1 MAQNHFDRYDEPS
14 TNSADPAGA
23 AKANHFDQYDP
34 PPPPRT
40 WGEAAKDTG
49 LGIAQGAVNLVGGAA
64 SLVEMT
70 NPINTLRRTLGE
82 FGVGSGPS
90 SVAADLTTSASDGI
104 TRRLSP
110 TMQRKKQELAETEGF
125 VGSAKKVITDPA
137 LLGQF
142 VSEQVPTLATMGAG
156 AVATGSRAA
165 AGAAGAANAART
177 GALARGATAEAAEQA
192 AGAVTADAT
201 KRAATKFITGASTAI
216 ESGNANVQA
225 IQEALAQ
232 PEEVWQ
238 ANPRYQALVAGGL
251 DPEAAKRMVAGESGA
266 VAATVAAPLSY
277 AGARIAAPFEAEVFT
292 RMLPGAPRSL
302 LSAGSAGRVA
312 GGAAREAAEEAV
324 QEGGA
329 QFGVNVGLSQVDP
342 SRRLLE
348 GVPEAAGTG
357 AALGAVIGGG
367 LGAGNLVTARRR
379 LPERGPLG
387 RVANAAG
394 EDSVAETINASPDL
408 AAAAAPGAV
417 DPAAAGSPPL
427 QAVAAAQA
435 EAPLEQTT
443 LPLADEA
450 AAAESTPSAQ
460 AQALM
465 PIAPPWI
472 NQETG
477 EFTDPTDEQLRAQLA
492 AQIELQSQA
501 GRGLRIPRR
510 QLAAAWG
517 VTPERIRQQ
526 VAAVMSARKASPET
540 ESAIAAEQYAQG
552 VSRGTSPDT
561 VPQQEGFLGQRT
573 IAEDNVD
580 LEETQRGLEVDTADA
595 QALREALAA
604 GVSPVDGRPLASEGM
619 RRQYESELATL
630 EESIDRAQAF
640 VASRTD
646 ATATPAPASEP
657 PRNTVPVAG
666 GERAKLVEG
675 IRAAQDV
682 TEADVAALGAKS
694 EVGVAAA
701 AQLYAEMAGMER
713 VQAMPLVRQL
723 PRIPGKQDRLSAVAV
738 LKAAK
743 AAQPSQQATPS
754 GEPGVPAPARPP
766 LSVRMGNQEVEV
778 DSFEDASRKFLELKD
793 SIDLGGMPVVELI
806 DQAGK
811 GVGWIGQRGQVYE
824 GDFQVE
830 RSKREQREPAY
841 VPPSMPRRRDDL
853 IDSNAAPAA
862 ATPRAARAQ
871 QLLGATAGQVVRVSG
886 QGRELQAGSR
896 YRVAEVQGD
905 GSVRLEPAS
914 GDGQGFTLTRKELER
929 EVKEG
934 AAFEAE
940 AERASAPAQAA
951 AATAADDRR
960 ANEAERARIDA
971 LPADERDAEIQRLRG
986 RVAELERETRT
997 NPLTGLPNKA
1007 AFEADEALGWPSV
1020 VAIDMD
1026 GLKRLNDSVGHENA
1040 DAVLRALGRELDALA
1055 GDDARF
1061 YHRSGDEF
1069 AARFKDP
1076 DQAAEVMA
1084 SLQTD
1089 LEGLK
1094 AMLRVEVAG
1103 QASQEYEYRGIGI
1116 SYGLGQDYEQA
1127 DLAANE
1133 QKRERLA
1140 AGLRED
1146 ARADGPSRRLREVPR
1161 DPEGRQGDPDGATAA
1176 APEVAP
1182 PAPATSATPAPAGV
1196 SASAPATIKAAANQ
1210 AATSPKNGLP
1220 APTEG
1225 QIEAGNYRK
1234 GHVQLNGLAISI
1246 ENPAGSRRRP
1256 EWPPL
1261 KHHYGYIKR
1270 TEGAD
1275 GDHVDVF
1282 LGDKA
1287 DDPLLPAFIVNQ
1299 VNRDGSFDEHKVV
1312 LGFPTEEAARA
1323 AYLANYTKGWT
1334 GLGSIR
1340 AMSLPEFKT
1349 WLREGDTAK
1358 PVSTDLPVPKVS
1370 RRGGRASYVANESTL
1385 AAYFQPGRVV
1395 QGYGSLDRVIEFLPA
1410 AGDETRW
1417 AVRVIEANA
1426 DGSARRGAAPRVH
1439 STVPSAKELAKV
1451 LGLPSAVKPARAPAA
1466 PAKTAEQPAAR
1477 RPLPGTKKAAAAAAP
1492 ATPAVIEDVGQKIG
1506 GARKDLWRDRGLQV
1520 ADLEGMTGGEQA
1532 QFAVKASVWKP
1543 DYAAMIEGGMDPGAA
1558 ARVKGLWD
1566 RVAAKPHTDSADA
1579 RRQYVEAVGI
1589 VREIL
1594 SAVRTVEDAEKATTV
1609 FEQRSGRA
1617 ALTDRITS
1625 WEDAKRRV
1633 PLYAAIARKQG
1644 YRWKFWTNAWRDQRA
1659 AADLLKTGW
1668 PAKSTSTKGE
1678 GGTTKK
1684 PEPARP
1690 HLDNVPRT
1698 GPDHRAN
1705 RDVTAEDFRQAFAFR
1720 GVEFG
1725 NWAAQDERQKLV
1737 NLAYDGLMDMARVLG
1752 LPPRALSLNGTLGL
1766 ALGARGSGR
1775 AAAHYEPGK
1784 VVINMT
1790 KINGAGALAHE
1801 WGHALDHYFGELDQT
1816 NPYSGHGRY
1825 ASGGRGQPVTS
1836 SEDARLAQ
1844 LRPEMQKAWDRV
1856 LQSIYTK
1863 TRSKAEEARYVEL
1876 NLERLQAAIAQL
1888 ESQEQKQP
1896 YEQNRIEAMK
1906 RRAEGMERELEFI
1919 RSSEEDA
1926 EWAAGPS
1933 DMLRAISELGLG
1945 PYWKRPTELLAR
1957 SFEAYVNGKIE
1968 DEGNRSQYLASIPS
1982 APVWPQR
1989 GGELE
1994 RVTRAFD
2001 AFFKAVQT
2009 EETPQGVRLFS
2020 IAGRAGSDRAPWND
2034 FPPVAIAEPFGPGQ
2048 RRLRDHADYAPAK
2061 AGDADAALRLA
2072 QDYVTDDVVQQIRTL
2087 VGTRQPFLVPVVA
2100 QEQSGHNAIPAAFA
2114 EVLASRLG
2122 LDVQHEIVQSVRAHH
2137 TAAGAYHR
2145 LAYQAAFDGPVEP
2158 GQDYLILDDAITMGG
2173 TLANLRGHIEA
2184 NGGRVI
2190 GASVL
2195 TGHPNGATM
2204 ALSPAT
2210 LQRLR
2215 ETFGNDL
2222 ETYLRDEFGFG
2233 IEHLSEGEAGH
2244 VLAARTL
2251 DAVRDRIAQARSQAE
2266 GRVHAPGARSAGPA
2280 EGLNRPG
2287 LALERAQ
2294 ALKNRLT
2301 AKWGDNAPSVLLVES
2316 AEEFPSGAKVDA
2328 DYLRA
2333 EGFYDGRPM
2342 VWLNLAQIPDEKR
2355 FGEVLAHEAMGHF
2368 GFERVVTPAQWT
2380 QIRDTIARLE
2390 ETGKGSAVMQEILRA
2405 TRARYPEADVD
2416 QFAREVVAVM
2426 AERGVRNTLMARV
2439 IAAVRTFLRQL
2450 MPSLDFSYSEIQQLL
2465 VASDRFLRSGMDYE
2479 TRAAQTQAMAFSR
2492 APAADVLEDIQG
2504 LMALE
2509 RDGSVLDRLRQA
2521 IKDATPAKVKDA
2533 LRGTWLGALG
2543 TNHLTDLGSDY
2554 FDGMRHYTDFLKSME
2569 ADRNALMAQ
2578 AEELA
2583 EKARKWASK
2592 NMAMARRLFDLMH
2605 ETTIDGVDPSKE
2617 YQVLQ
2622 FRYGGKLHD
2631 ATRKN
2636 VADAI
2641 KQIRQQMRERSG
2653 DPKQDMLNR
2662 IKALTAMQKAE
2673 QRRRKQ
2679 YGGLVGRWTEL
2690 SPEAQE
2696 LFKEIRDAYAARS
2709 EAVEEALVQRIEDL
2723 KGDGVSDGHRRALVA
2738 KIREQFETNRL
2749 QGVYFPLQRFG
2760 NYFVAAE
2767 KGDTSTFLM
2776 FESLNKAERA
2786 EKDLKRRGWTV
2797 TSRGKRIDQKAEN
2810 APSGTFV
2817 AEVIGELRKANIS
2830 EKTQDSIYQLYLNA
2844 LPELSM
2850 RKHQIHRKAV
2860 PGFDPDAVRAF
2871 GWHMQHGSHQL
2882 AKLRYM
2888 HKLEGVLKL
2897 LEGQQKE
2904 ARKAPSADVRRI
2916 AAGDA
2921 ILEELNRRHEWIA
2934 NPVDSALTNKISSIG
2949 FANYLGLTPAAAL
2962 VNLSQTAIV
2971 TYPVLAAKHG
2981 HVKAMNALLTG
2992 MRDSMRTVGNSNR
3005 VLTDPA
3011 EQRAYESL
3019 EASGTFEK
3027 TQAHN
3032 LAGIAEGGLQGYNPA
3047 WAKTMEIVGWAFHKA
3062 EVVNRE
3068 ASAMAAFRL
3077 ATEEGMP
3084 FDAAVKYAHD
3094 VVMESHFDYSN
3105 ANRARFM
3112 QSGTAKVL
3120 LMFRQY
3126 SLNMTW
3132 FLARN
3137 TWLATKGT
3145 DPDTRKMARRKLTG
3159 VLGMTALFSGTMGL
3173 PLISSVFG
3181 VLNAAAATFGDDD
3194 EPWDAETEFRNFLAD
3209 YLGEDAARL
3218 VATGP
3223 VNEITGADIAGRVSL
3238 SQLWFRDADR
3248 ELEGRGM
3255 YFHLLE
3261 QAAGPMGGMLKNYL
3275 VGKQQIDEGHLWRG
3289 VETMLPK
3296 ALKDA
3301 MKGARYSVQGVNN
3314 LRGDP
3319 LVEDVSVW
3327 QALLQLQGFTP
3338 AEVANQYDANRAL
3351 KNYEQAILG
3360 RRQRLLD
3367 SYAMATRLGDAE
3379 GRQAARE
3386 KIRAFNRA
3394 NPEVMLNSRTLRR
3407 SLRDRLRYSERAANG
3422 IVLDRRLARRIQ
3434 EDVRFVG
3441 DGG

>member
-1 MAQNHFDRYDEPS
+1 MQNRFDRFDTPDAATSDTSPPASGNRFDE
-14 TNSADPAGA
+14 
-23 AKANHFDQYDP
+23 FDP
-34 PPPPRT
+34 PPPKRT
-40 WGEAAKDTG
+40 LGQAVKDTA
-49 LGIAQGAVNLVGGAA
+49 LAPVYGAVNMVGGVL
-64 SLVEMT
+64 SLAEQAT
-70 NPINTLRRTLGE
+70 PLNGIRRTLADVGI
-82 FGVGSGPS
+82 GSGPS
-90 SVAADLTTSASDGI
+90 NYVAKATDAVSGAIRRGLSDDILHRQQKVGEAE
-104 TRRLSP
+104 SFGDAV
-110 TMQRKKQELAETEGF
+110 KQT
-125 VGSAKKVITDPA
+125 VTDPG
-137 LLGQF
+137 LLMQF
-142 VSEQVPTLATMGAG
+142 AAEQLPNLATMGVG
-156 AVATGSRAA
+156 SVATGARA
-165 AGAAGAANAART
+165 AGAASNAART
-177 GALARGATAEAAEQA
+177 AALARGASAEAAERAAAA
-192 AGAVTADAT
+192 AGTAAS
-201 KRAATKFITGASTAI
+201 REAATKFITRSSVGLEA
-216 ESGNANVQA
+216 GNANVQA
-225 IQEALAQ
+225 INEALAQ
-232 PEEVWQ
+232 PDEVWQ
-238 ANPRYQALVAGGL
+238 ANPRYRELVAKGL
-251 DPEAAKRMVAGESGA
+251 DPQAAKEQLANMAGGK
-266 VAATVAAPLSY
+266 AAAIAAPLSY
-277 AGARIAAPFEAEVFT
+277 AGARIAAPFEADVFT
-292 RMLPGAPRSL
+292 RFMPGAPRRT
-302 LSAGSAGRVA
+302 LSAGNAARVA
-312 GGAAREAAEEAV
+312 GGVGREAAEEAV

-329 QFGVNVGLSQVDP
+329 QFGVNVGMREVDP
-342 SRRLLE
+342 NRDLLE
-348 GVPEAAGTG
+348 GVPAAAGIG
-357 AALGAVIGGG
+357 ATVGGVVGGG
-367 LGAGNLVTARRR
+367 LGVANVATTRRR

-387 RVANAAG
+387 RVANAA
-394 EDSVAETINASPDL
+394 DDTSAAETVL
-408 AAAAAPGAV
+408 ATQPQAAAGSAPAAAQQQATQAPGPLQEQAAAAP
-417 DPAAAGSPPL
+417 AG
-427 QAVAAAQA
+427 
-435 EAPLEQTT
+435 
-443 LPLADEA
+443 LPLADVAAGAEQPA
-450 AAAESTPSAQ
+450 AADPATTRAQ
-460 AQALM
+460 PL
-465 PIAPPWI
+465 PPPWI
-472 NQETG
+472 NPTTG
-477 EFTDPTDEQLRAQLA
+477 EFSDPTDEQLRQQLTDQMDAQTKAGTSLRLA
-492 AQIELQSQA
+492 I
-501 GRGLRIPRR
+501 RP
-510 QLAAAWG
+510 LANAWG
-517 VTPERIRQQ
+517 VTPERLRSQAK
-526 VAAVMSARKASPET
+526 AALKAREEQLLQRAAPEPAPVNFRGMD
-540 ESAIAAEQYAQG
+540 ESE
-552 VSRGTSPDT
+552 
-561 VPQQEGFLGQRT
+561 
-573 IAEDNVD
+573 VD
-580 LEETQRGLEVDTADA
+580 VEETQRGLEVDLQDA
-595 QALREALAA
+595 EALRTALAA
-604 GVSPVDGRPLASEGM
+604 GVSPVDGKPLASEGM
-619 RRQYESELATL
+619 RLQYANELARL
-630 EESIDRAQAF
+630 EDGISNAQAF
-640 VASRTD
+640 LASRPQEQGAAPTAAA
-646 ATATPAPASEP
+646 ATEP
-657 PRNTVPVAG
+657 DRTRAPVAG
-666 GERAKLVEG
+666 GERKQIVERLRSAET
-675 IRAAQDV
+675 ITD
-682 TEADVAALGAKS
+682 ADVAALGARPT
-694 EVGVAAA
+694 VGLGAA
-701 AQLYAEMAGMER
+701 AQLYAEMAGIER
-713 VQAMPLVRQL
+713 ATALPAVRAL
-723 PRIPGKQDRLSAVAV
+723 ADVGGKQNTKSAVEV
-738 LKAAK
+738 LQ
-743 AAQPSQQATPS
+743 AAQAARR
-754 GEPGVPAPARPP
+754 PAANSALPTAARPP
-766 LSVRMGNQEVEV
+766 LVVRMGNREVEV
-778 DSFEDASRKFLELKD
+778 DSFEDASRKFLDLKD
-793 SIDLGGMPVVELI
+793 TLDIGGMPVVELV

-811 GVGWIGQRGQVYE
+811 SVGWIGQQGQVFA

-830 RSKREQREPAY
+830 RKRKGQQEPVF
-841 VPPSMPRRRDDL
+841 VPPAMSRRPGDL
-853 IDSNAAPAA
+853 IEGDVSPPS
-862 ATPRAARAQ
+862 TPRGEEAIKRLRDSGFYREIETDPDVREFVLRSVRVAAEEKESDPKDWTPEQTAAYDAGNYRRFSELRGYTPAEISNHQ
-871 QLLGATAGQVVRVSG
+871 RYMQLANTLSERYGEDFAAGLSFDAGQVMEDS
-886 QGRELQAGSR
+886 
-896 YRVAEVQGD
+896 
-905 GSVRLEPAS
+905 EP
-914 GDGQGFTLTRKELER
+914 
-929 EVKEG
+929 
-934 AAFEAE
+934 
-940 AERASAPAQAA
+940 
-951 AATAADDRR
+951 DRR

-971 LPADERDAEIQRLRG
+971 LPADERDAEIQRLRA
-986 RVAELERETRT
+986 RVQELEQGALT

-1007 AFEADEALGWPSV
+1007 AFEADESLGWPTV

-1026 GLKRLNDSVGHENA
+1026 GLKRLNDSIGHENA

-1055 GDDARF
+1055 SDTVRF

-1069 AARFKDP
+1069 AARFKS
-1076 DQAAEVMA
+1076 AADAETVMA
-1084 SLQTD
+1084 ELQSD

-1103 QASQEYEYRGIGI
+1103 QPAQEYEYRGIGI
-1116 SYGLGQDYEQA
+1116 SYGLGADYEQA

-1140 AGLRED
+1140 AGIRED
-1146 ARADGPSRRLREVPR
+1146 ARADGPPRRLRQVPR
-1161 DPEGRQGDPDGATAA
+1161 DPEGRQGDIDGQPAA
-1176 APEVAP
+1176 AQEVAP
-1182 PAPATSATPAPAGV
+1182 PAPAPTETPAPAGV
-1196 SASAPATIKAAANQ
+1196 SAFKPATIKAAANE
-1210 AATSPKNGLP
+1210 AATSPKNDLP
-1220 APTEG
+1220 TPTEG

-1234 GHVQLNGLAISI
+1234 GHLQFNGLDVSI

-1261 KHHYGYIKR
+1261 KHHYGYLKR
-1270 TEGAD
+1270 TNGAD
-1275 GDHVDVF
+1275 GEHVDVF
-1282 LGDKA
+1282 VGDKA
-1287 DDPLLPAFIVNQ
+1287 SDPLLPVFVVNQ

-1323 AYLANYTKGWT
+1323 AYMANYSKGWT

-1340 AMSLPEFKT
+1340 AFSLDGFKA
-1349 WLREGDTAK
+1349 WLRDGDTAK
-1358 PVSTDLPVPKVS
+1358 PVPTELPAPKVS
-1370 RRGGRASYVANESTL
+1370 RKGGRASYVANEATL

-1395 QGYGSLDRVIEFLPA
+1395 QGYGSLDRVIDFVPA

-1417 AVRVIEANA
+1417 SVRVIEANA
-1426 DGSARRGAAPRVH
+1426 DGTAVRGAAPRSH

-1466 PAKTAEQPAAR
+1466 PAKAAEQPAAR
-1477 RPLPGTKKAAAAAAP
+1477 RALPGTRKPAPPAAAP
-1492 ATPAVIEDVGQKIG
+1492 ATIEDVGQKIG

-1520 ADLEGMTGGEQA
+1520 ADLDGMTGGEQA
-1532 QFAVKASVWKP
+1532 QFAVKGSVWKP

-1558 ARVKGLWD
+1558 ARVKVLWD

-1579 RRQYVEAVGI
+1579 RRHYVEAVGI

-1594 SAVRTVEDAEKATTV
+1594 SAVRTVEDAAKAPDV

-1644 YRWKFWTNAWRDQRA
+1644 YRWKFWSGGWRDQRA

-1668 PAKSTSTKGE
+1668 PAKSSSAKGE

-1690 HLDNVPRT
+1690 HLDSVPRT

-1725 NWAAQDERQKLV
+1725 NWAAQDERQKLI
-1737 NLAYDGLMDMARVLG
+1737 NLAYDGLMDMARVLE

-1825 ASGGRGQPVTS
+1825 ASGGRGQPLRNA
-1836 SEDARLAQ
+1836 DDPRLAQ

-1856 LQSIYTK
+1856 MQAIYTK
-1863 TRSKAEEARYVEL
+1863 SRSKAEEARFVEL

-1888 ESQEQKQP
+1888 ESQDQKQP

-1919 RSSEEDA
+1919 RSSDDDA

-1933 DMLRAISELGLG
+1933 DMLRAITELGLG

-1982 APVWPQR
+1982 EPVWPQR

-2009 EETPQGVRLFS
+2009 EDTPQGVRLFS
-2020 IAGRAGSDRAPWND
+2020 IAGRAGSDRTPWNG

-2048 RRLRDHADYAPAK
+2048 RRLRDHVDYAAAK
-2061 AGDADAALRLA
+2061 AGDGDAALRLA
-2072 QDYVTDDVVQQIRTL
+2072 QDYVTDDVVERVRALIGNRKPRL
-2087 VGTRQPFLVPVVA
+2087 VAVHALEASGNNAVPQA
-2100 QEQSGHNAIPAAFA
+2100 YAN
-2114 EVLASRLG
+2114 VLAARLG
-2122 LDVQHEIVQSVRAHH
+2122 LEVQEDIVQSVRAHH
-2137 TAAGAYHR
+2137 TAASSYHR
-2145 LAYQAAFDGPVEP
+2145 IAFQAAFDGPVEP

-2184 NGGRVI
+2184 NGGRVV
-2190 GASVL
+2190 GATVL
-2195 TGHPNGATM
+2195 TGHPNGATI
-2204 ALSPAT
+2204 ALSDAT

-2244 VLAARTL
+2244 FLAARTL
-2251 DAVRDRIAQARSQAE
+2251 DAVRDRIAQARDAAA
-2266 GRVHAPGARSAGPA
+2266 GRENAPGARSAGPA

-2287 LALERAQ
+2287 LALDRAQ
-2294 ALKNRLT
+2294 ALKTQLT
-2301 AKWGDNAPSVLLVES
+2301 AKWGDNAPSVLLIEN
-2316 AEEFPSGAKVDA
+2316 AEEFPAGAKVDPN
-2328 DYLRA
+2328 YLRA
-2333 EGFYDGRPM
+2333 EGFYDGRPV
-2342 VWLNLAQIPDEKR
+2342 VWLNLAQISGEKR
-2355 FGEVLAHEAMGHF
+2355 FGEVLAHEAMGHY
-2368 GFERVVTPAQWT
+2368 GFERVVAPAQWA
-2380 QIRDTIARLE
+2380 QIRESIERLE
-2390 ETGKGSAVMQEILRA
+2390 RTGNGSAVMQEILRA

-2426 AERGVRNTLMARV
+2426 AERGIRNTLMSRV

-2450 MPSLDFSYSEIQQLL
+2450 MPNLDFSYSEIQQLL
-2465 VASDRFLRSGMDYE
+2465 VASDRFLRTGMDYE
-2479 TRAAQTQAMAFSR
+2479 TRAATTQAMAFSR

-2509 RDGSVLDRLRQA
+2509 RDGSVLDRVRQA

-2554 FDGMRHYTDFLKSME
+2554 FEGMRHYNDFLKAME

-2578 AEELA
+2578 GEDLA

-2592 NMAMARRLFDLMH
+2592 NMPMARRLFNLMH
-2605 ETTIDGVDPSKE
+2605 EATIDGVDPSKE

-2653 DPKQDMLNR
+2653 DSKQDMLNR
-2662 IKALTAMQKAE
+2662 IKALTAMQAAE

-2679 YGGLVGRWTEL
+2679 FGGLVARWNEL
-2690 SPEAQE
+2690 SPEAQQ
-2696 LFKEIRDAYAARS
+2696 LFKEIRDAYTERS

-2760 NYFVAAE
+2760 DFFVAAE
-2767 KGDTSTFLM
+2767 KGDTNTFLM
-2776 FESLNKAERA
+2776 FESLNQAERA
-2786 EKDLKRRGWTV
+2786 EKDLKRRGWTI
-2797 TSRGKRIDQKAEN
+2797 TSRGKRINQKAEN
-2810 APSGTFV
+2810 APPGTFV

-2897 LEGQQKE
+2897 LEAQQKE

-2916 AAGDA
+2916 AAGDT

-2981 HVKAMNALLTG
+2981 HVRAMNTLLAG
-2992 MRDSMRTVGNSNR
+2992 MRDSMRTVGNMNR
-3005 VLTDPA
+3005 VLTDP
-3011 EQRAYESL
+3011 EELRAYQAL
-3019 EASGTFEK
+3019 EAAGVFEK

-3047 WAKTMEIVGWAFHKA
+3047 WAKTMEVIGWAFHKA

-3068 ASAMAAFRL
+3068 ASGVAAFKL
-3077 ATEEGMP
+3077 AREDGMD
-3084 FDAAVKYAHD
+3084 FDAAVRYAHD
-3094 VVMESHFDYSN
+3094 VVIESHFDYSN

-3137 TWLATKGT
+3137 TWLATKGA

-3159 VLGMTALFSGTMGL
+3159 VLGMTALFSGTLGL
-3173 PLISSVFG
+3173 PLISTVFG

-3194 EPWDAETEFRNFLAD
+3194 EPWEAETEFRNFLAD

-3218 VATGP
+3218 IATGP
-3223 VNEITGADIAGRVSL
+3223 INELTGADIAGRVSL

-3275 VGKQQIDEGHLWRG
+3275 VGKQQIDEGHFWRG
-3289 VETMLPK
+3289 IETMLPK
-3296 ALKDA
+3296 ALKDG
-3301 MKGARYSVQGVNN
+3301 MKGARYSLEGVNN

-3319 LVEDVSVW
+3319 LIEDVSVW

-3338 AEVANQYDANRAL
+3338 AEVANQYDANRSL

-3367 SYAMATRLGDAE
+3367 AYALATRLGDSE
-3379 GRQAARE
+3379 GRASALER
-3386 KIRAFNRA
+3386 IRAFNRA
-3394 NPEVMLNSRTLRR
+3394 NPEVMLNSRSLRR

-3422 IVLDRRLARRIQ
+3422 IVLDRRLARRIR
-3434 EDVRFVG
+3434 EDVRFG
-3441 DGG
+3441 ASEGA